1 MRTSEGKARTREEA
15 IKSALRELGIELS
28 DVEKI
33 EIVDEGSKGF
43 LGLGKRDVHVRIT
56 ADLPEVAPKRR
67 EQSARPERGEQG
79 ARGGR
84 DDRGPRNGDR
94 ARGGRG
100 DRPNRADRGESKP
113 EKSADSASPVR
124 EDSRPERGG
133 ERGGQQRQGGQQ
145 ERGAPSGNR
154 GNRND
159 RGGSNDRGPRRD
171 NRGDQGGQGPS
182 RDSKPV
188 SQADRN
194 DNPEELSKPRNDR
207 AERSGRPARQE
218 GGRDRSD
225 RPPREPRGERGP
237 REPRADR
244 PPRERVRRERPERKE
259 LDPETAEKLGREA
272 AALLNEVISS
282 MGIEATVASAKSE
295 TNDIVLNVTSA
306 DSATLI
312 GRKGRTLSSLQF
324 LINRMTVNREDVDA
338 SDRLIVD
345 VEGYLERRRAALTEM
360 AHVLSARAKEAGQS
374 VRVKPLNPQ
383 DRRVVHLALEGDEE
397 IRTFSLGNSLHRRVV
412 IVPKAADEAARSRGE
427 RIKEADMIDAD
438 DYEID
443 PSDNDG
449 DD

>member
-43 LGLGKRDVHVRIT
+43 FGLGARDVHVRIS
-56 ADLPEVAPKRR
+56 ADLPDEAPNRR
-67 EQSARPERGEQG
+67 DQPLRADRGDRGDRGDQG
-79 ARGGR
+79 SKDGKR
-84 DDRGPRNGDR
+84 DDKEPRNGDR
-94 ARGGRG
+94 NRG
-100 DRPNRADRGESKP
+100 DRADRPARS
-113 EKSADSASPVR
+113 D
-124 EDSRPERGG
+124 RGG
-133 ERGGQQRQGGQQ
+133 ERGGQQRQARSP
-145 ERGAPSGNR
+145 ERGSRPNDR
-154 GNRND
+154 GNR
-159 RGGSNDRGPRRD
+159 NDRGPRRD
-171 NRGDQGGQGPS
+171 NRGGQATAG
-182 RDSKPV
+182 DSKPV

-194 DNPEELSKPRNDR
+194 DAPEESSQPRGDR
-207 AERSGRPARQE
+207 GQRSDRPARQ
-218 GGRDRSD
+218 GDRDRSE
-225 RPPREPRGERGP
+225 RPPREPRADRGP
-237 REPRADR
+237 REPRADRGSREPRADR

-272 AALLNEVISS
+272 AALLNEVIAN
-282 MGIEATVASAKSE
+282 MGIEATVVSAISE
-295 TNDIVLNVTSA
+295 TNDILLNVSSA
-306 DSATLI
+306 DSAALI

-345 VEGYLERRRAALTEM
+345 VEGYLERHRAALTEM
-360 AHVLSARAKEAGQS
+360 AVVLCARAKEAGRS

-412 IVPKAADEAARSRGE
+412 IVPKVADEVARSKGE
-427 RIKEADMIDAD
+427 RIREADMIDAD